1 MTDDTSNPPTAEAE
15 VVNNTVDARNTS
27 DACPTSSATDN
38 LDFAAMMQQFQTSM
52 MGTLTS
58 LKQQMEESNKKL
70 LQENL
75 AAQQQEIQAIKQQL
89 LHVQQPPVHHV
100 GNDETTTTTS
110 KKSYSDAT
118 KDDHEQRINPEYHK
132 PNFNRT
138 PTKTSYPITNIGADR
153 YPNAEL
159 HVKASTLA
167 RNIIKAKQE
176 DEDEDDIDF
185 NLVANTFIQAC
196 NTIDLKYK
204 VILKSVIELTPT
216 EASNPNDVKVQAN
229 IIVTLKSEDYHLA
242 SKTAEISK
250 LREIIQQVI
259 STDCHHAVNN
269 IPNYIKAFQFD
280 IQPVNY
286 PEYTAFALILGIP
299 PNITDRRDSIG
310 NDKLCE
316 EIVNTLPL
324 NESNNLP
331 HALNSIVNRWKNIG
345 IIHYTSSKVKVDG
358 RYGKIY
364 GLVYSKTEGGLEAA
378 EAIMNAYPEGTVRE
392 ICGGFT
398 Y

>member
-1 MTDDTSNPPTAEAE
+1 MK
-15 VVNNTVDARNTS
+15 
-27 DACPTSSATDN
+27 
-38 LDFAAMMQQFQTSM
+38 DFAKHF
-52 MGTLTS
+52 G
-58 LKQQMEESNKKL
+58 
-70 LQENL
+70 
-75 AAQQQEIQAIKQQL
+75 
-89 LHVQQPPVHHV
+89 
-100 GNDETTTTTS
+100 
-110 KKSYSDAT
+110 
-118 KDDHEQRINPEYHK
+118 R
-132 PNFNRT
+132 
-138 PTKTSYPITNIGADR
+138 TKT
-153 YPNAEL
+153 
-159 HVKASTLA
+159 
-167 RNIIKAKQE
+167 
-176 DEDEDDIDF
+176 
-185 NLVANTFIQAC
+185 
-196 NTIDLKYK
+196 K
-204 VILKSVIELTPT
+204 VE
-216 EASNPNDVKVQAN
+216 AN

-286 PEYTAFALILGIP
+286 SEYTAFALILGIP
-299 PNITDRRDSIG
+299 PNITDRLDSIG

-364 GLVYSKTEGGLEAA
+364 GLVYSKTEGGFEAA
-378 EAIMNAYPEGTVRE
+378 EAIMNAYPEGTVRK
-392 ICGGFT
+392 ICGGLPISIHAFPKQLEPNHKYNKSKNQPKKSSDT
-398 Y
+398 LSSFVKKMITETTIYAVNT

>member
-1 MTDDTSNPPTAEAE
+1 
-15 VVNNTVDARNTS
+15 
-27 DACPTSSATDN
+27 
-38 LDFAAMMQQFQTSM
+38 MMQQFQTGM
-52 MGTLTS
+52 METLTS

-75 AAQQQEIQAIKQQL
+75 AAQQQEIQAIKEQL
-89 LHVQQPPVHHV
+89 IQAPQPPVHHV
-100 GNDETTTTTS
+100 GNDDTTTTAS

-118 KDDHEQRINPEYHK
+118 KDDDLSQQTHAESNDSNVSFREQRVTPEYYK

-138 PTKTSYPITNIGADR
+138 PTKTSYPVTTVVADR

-167 RNIIKAKQE
+167 RNIIKAKKEDE

-185 NLVANTFIQAC
+185 NVVADTFIQAC
-196 NTIDLKYK
+196 NTIDPKYK

-216 EASNPNDVKVQAN
+216 EASNQNDVKVQAN
-229 IIVTLKSEDYHLA
+229 IIVTLQCQQCRPL
-242 SKTAEISK
+242 SKTAEIYK

-259 STDCHHAVNN
+259 STDGHHAIDNV
-269 IPNYIKAFQFD
+269 PNYIKAFQFD
-280 IQPVNY
+280 IQPVNH
-286 PEYTAFALILGIP
+286 PEYTAFALILGLP

-324 NESNNLP
+324 NESSNLP
-331 HALNSIVNRWKNIG
+331 HALNSTINRWKNIG

-392 ICGGFT
+392 ICGALPIQSQTHQGQESTKETQRHTLIFC
-398 Y
+398 

>member
-1 MTDDTSNPPTAEAE
+1 MRQLSSYHRHQDPYVATGSDSDWGDAELHQADFLTLAINRCKPYNSIVGYACRVSQWDLE
-15 VVNNTVDARNTS
+15 VVVH
-27 DACPTSSATDN
+27 
-38 LDFAAMMQQFQTSM
+38 
-52 MGTLTS
+52 
-58 LKQQMEESNKKL
+58 
-70 LQENL
+70 
-75 AAQQQEIQAIKQQL
+75 QQL
-89 LHVQQPPVHHV
+89 LQVPQPPVHHV

-118 KDDHEQRINPEYHK
+118 RDDEFSQQTHAESNDSNVSFHKQRVSPEYHK
-132 PNFNRT
+132 PNFNKT
-138 PTKTSYPITNIGADR
+138 PTKTSYPITTVGADR

-159 HVKASTLA
+159 HIKAYTLA

-176 DEDEDDIDF
+176 DEYEDDIDF
-185 NLVANTFIQAC
+185 NIVANTFIQAC
-196 NTIDLKYK
+196 NSIDPRYN
-204 VILKSVIELTPT
+204 VILKNVIELSPT
-216 EASNPNDVKVQAN
+216 KASNPNDVKVQAN
-229 IIVTLKSEDYHLA
+229 IVVTLKSEDYHLA

-259 STDCHHAVNN
+259 STDCHHAVEN

-280 IQPVNY
+280 IQQVLNH

-299 PNITDRRDSIG
+299 PNITNRRDTMG

-324 NESNNLP
+324 NASNNLP
-331 HALNSIVNRWKNIG
+331 HALNSTVNRWKNIG
-345 IIHYTSSKVKVDG
+345 IIHYASSKVKVDG

-378 EAIMNAYPEGTVRE
+378 EAIMNAYP
-392 ICGGFT
+392 
-398 Y
+398 